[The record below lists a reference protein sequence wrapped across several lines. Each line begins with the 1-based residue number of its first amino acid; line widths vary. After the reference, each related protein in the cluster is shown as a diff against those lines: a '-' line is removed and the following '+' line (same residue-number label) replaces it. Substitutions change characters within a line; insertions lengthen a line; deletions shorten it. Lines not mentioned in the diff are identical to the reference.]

1 MGEPARPLTFPSHDD
16 ERAWPAQGQWTYAD
30 YLRLPDDGCRY
41 EVIRGHLYVTP
52 APVYDHQRVVT
63 RLSAALTQFEVETG
77 LGLVLAAPFDV
88 LLPEGIA
95 SPVEPDLVFFRT
107 GNQPVPGDS
116 SFKGVP
122 DVVIEVA
129 SRSTRKRDRTIKQ
142 DAYREAGVPEYWRAE
157 PRTRTVTVLALSED
171 HSRYVELGCFG
182 HGETIRSALLPG
194 LAIPVGFIFPL
205 G

>member
-63 RLSAALTQFEVETG
+63 RISAALTQFEIETG

-88 LLPEGIA
+88 LLPDGIA
-95 SPVEPDLVFFRT
+95 SPVEP
-107 GNQPVPGDS
+107 
-116 SFKGVP
+116 
-122 DVVIEVA
+122 
-129 SRSTRKRDRTIKQ
+129 
-142 DAYREAGVPEYWRAE
+142 REQCQQGFA
-157 PRTRTVTVLALSED
+157 
-171 HSRYVELGCFG
+171 H
-182 HGETIRSALLPG
+182 
-194 LAIPVGFIFPL
+194 VGRV
-205 G
+205 